1 MNILDCTLRDGG
13 YYNSWDFDN
22 ETVIDYLKAI
32 SLSRVEFV
40 ELGLRN
46 FKKEEFVGPWAYTTD
61 KYLESIDL
69 PEGPKYGVMVDA
81 KTILESKLSCEDAID
96 CLFSNKADSKI
107 SLVRVAA
114 HFREVKKCGPIINK
128 LNDLGYMVGLNIM
141 QAGHKSEEIILE
153 TITPIVDNK
162 NLSVLYFADSL
173 GNMDSNEVIRI
184 IKTIRKLWDG
194 ELGIHTHDNMDM
206 GLNNSI
212 VALNNG
218 VTWLDST
225 VRGMGRGAGNTQTEK
240 LITKLNPLLKNKYDP
255 SAIYSLVLSKFNS
268 LADAYGW
275 GSNILYFISA
285 QNFIH
290 PTYVQEMLDD
300 KKISHLE
307 RLSAINYLSQSKESA
322 SYCKEKYH
330 SAFNHDLSQSFNEG
344 GDNVENYF
352 DNKDVLLIANGPSYE
367 RYKNDI
373 NKLIDTNDFTVIS
386 LNILDSMCGVDYMV
400 TSHNSRFI
408 TDSHKLNKIKNKLII
423 PLNRFD
429 RNDKELIKSKNKL
442 DVSFTLGSENINKGN
457 SIQSKYDLT
466 AAYILGILA
475 QSKLNKLYFVGFDGY
490 SDATDD
496 RHMEMINVLNEYDK
510 HLNVDII
517 SLTPTC
523 YPLKA
528 MSLYALI

>member
-13 YYNSWDFDN
+13 YYNSWDFDK
-22 ETVIDYLKAI
+22 EIVIDYLKAI
-32 SLSRVEFV
+32 SLSRIEFV

-46 FKKEEFVGPWAYTTD
+46 FKREKFVGPWAYTTD

-81 KTILESKLSCEDAID
+81 KTILESKLCCEDAID
-96 CLFSNKADSKI
+96 RLFSSKNDSKI

-114 HFREVKKCGPIINK
+114 HFKEVEKCGPIINK
-128 LNDLGYMVGLNIM
+128 LSDLGYMVGLNIM
-141 QAGHKSEEIILE
+141 QAGHKSEEAILE
-153 TITPIVDNK
+153 AIAPIVDNK

-184 IKTIRKLWDG
+184 IKTIRKQWDG
-194 ELGIHTHDNMDM
+194 DLGIHTHDNMDM

-212 VALNNG
+212 TALNNG

-240 LITKLNPLLKNKYDP
+240 LITRLNPLLKNKYDP
-255 SAIYSLVLSKFNS
+255 SAIYSLVLAKFNS

-290 PTYVQEMLDD
+290 PTYVQDMLED

-307 RLSAINYLSQSKESA
+307 RLSAINYLSESKDSA
-322 SYCKEKYH
+322 SYSKEKYH
-330 SAFNHDLSQSFNEG
+330 SAFNHDLRQSFNEG
-344 GDNVENYF
+344 EDNIENYF
-352 DNKDVLLIANGPSYE
+352 DNKDILLIANGPSYE

-373 NKLIDTNDFTVIS
+373 KRLIDTNDFIVIS
-386 LNILDSMCGVDYMV
+386 LNILDSMTNVDYVV
-400 TSHNSRFI
+400 TSHNSKFLS
-408 TDSHKLNKIKNKLII
+408 DSQKLKKIKNKLII

-429 RNDKELIKSKNKL
+429 KNEKRLIKSKNKL
-442 DVSFTLGSENINKGN
+442 DVSFTLGSENRNKGN
-457 SIQSKYDLT
+457 SIMSKYDLT
-466 AAYILGILA
+466 LSYILGILA

-490 SDATDD
+490 SDAMDN
-496 RHMEMINVLNEYDK
+496 RHIEMINVLDEYK
-510 HLNVDII
+510 VYLNTEII
-517 SLTPTC
+517 SLTPTS